1 MLDLHDA
8 GSNGP
13 SQAAVSGLDAVA
25 DADETGF
32 IVADPQ
38 HVYVT
43 GFFGGDRM
51 ASALACA
58 RPDLVTVI
66 APVAG
71 LRADRASAD
80 DPSVVDDETSASAQG
95 VSVVTFYGEDDT
107 VAPPTGAMTIR
118 GGATTSP
125 PPSRPGPTS
134 TSARRR

>member
-1 MLDLHDA
+1 MLDLHDS

-13 SQAAVSGLDAVA
+13 SQAVVSGLDAVA

-66 APVAG
+66 APVTG

-107 VAPPTGAMTIR
+107 VAPLLGR
-118 GGATTSP
+118 
-125 PPSRPGPTS
+125 
-134 TSARRR
+134 